1 MVKLEDAK
9 SYMMIDFDEKDND
22 IVNFIEEAK
31 TIIETSTGAQ
41 AEIVYNS
48 GDEKLIHLYDIIHKI
63 VIKNLWDEQSTSG
76 ARLTN
81 LYMKLRASDRKV
93 TNGECF

>member
-76 ARLTN
+76 SRLTN
-81 LYMKLRASDRKV
+81 LYIKLRAYYRKV
-93 TNGECF
+93 TNG

>member
-1 MVKLEDAK
+1 MVQLEDAK
-9 SYMMIDFDEKDND
+9 SYIMMEFREKDSD
-22 IVNFIEEAK
+22 SVNFIEEAK

-48 GDEKLIHLYDIIHKI
+48 GDEKLMHLYDIIHKI

-76 ARLTN
+76 SRLTN
-81 LYMKLRASDRKV
+81 LYIKLRAYYRKV
-93 TNGECF
+93 TNG

>member
-9 SYMMIDFDEKDND
+9 SYMMIDFSEKDND
-22 IVNFIEEAK
+22 IINFIEEAK

-63 VIKNLWDEQSTSG
+63 VIKNLWDDQSTSG
-76 ARLTN
+76 SRLTN
-81 LYMKLRASDRKV
+81 LYIKLRAYYRKV
-93 TNGECF
+93 ING

>member
-31 TIIETSTGAQ
+31 TIIETSTGAE

-48 GDEKLIHLYDIIHKI
+48 DDEKLMHLYDIVHKI

-81 LYMKLRASDRKV
+81 LYIKLRAYYRKV
-93 TNGECF
+93 TNG

>member
-48 GDEKLIHLYDIIHKI
+48 GDEKLMHLYDIIHKI

-76 ARLTN
+76 SRLTN
-81 LYMKLRASDRKV
+81 LYIKLRAYYRKV
-93 TNGECF
+93 ING

>member
-9 SYMMIDFDEKDND
+9 SDRMIDFDEKDND
-22 IVNFIEEAK
+22 MVNFIEEAK

-48 GDEKLIHLYDIIHKI
+48 GDEKLMHLYDIIHKI

-76 ARLTN
+76 SRLTN
-81 LYMKLRASDRKV
+81 LYIKLRAYYRKV
-93 TNGECF
+93 TNG

>member
-31 TIIETSTGAQ
+31 TIIETSTGAE

-76 ARLTN
+76 SRLTN
-81 LYMKLRASDRKV
+81 LYIKLRAYYRKV
-93 TNGECF
+93 ING

>member
-1 MVKLEDAK
+1 MVKLEDVK

-48 GDEKLIHLYDIIHKI
+48 GDEKLMHLYDIIHKI

-76 ARLTN
+76 SRLTN
-81 LYMKLRASDRKV
+81 LYIKLRAYYRKV
-93 TNGECF
+93 TNG

>member
-9 SYMMIDFDEKDND
+9 SYMMIDFNEKDND

-48 GDEKLIHLYDIIHKI
+48 GDEKLMHLYDIIHKI

-76 ARLTN
+76 SRLTN
-81 LYMKLRASDRKV
+81 LYIKLRAYYRKV
-93 TNGECF
+93 ING

>member
-9 SYMMIDFDEKDND
+9 SCMMIDFDEKDND

-48 GDEKLIHLYDIIHKI
+48 GDEKLMHLYDIIHKI

-76 ARLTN
+76 SRLTN
-81 LYMKLRASDRKV
+81 LYIKLRAYYRKV
-93 TNGECF
+93 TNG

>member
-1 MVKLEDAK
+1 MVQLEDAK
-9 SYMMIDFDEKDND
+9 SYMMKEKKKKDND

-48 GDEKLIHLYDIIHKI
+48 GDEKLMHLYDIIHKI

-76 ARLTN
+76 SRLTN
-81 LYMKLRASDRKV
+81 LYIKLRAYYRKV
-93 TNGECF
+93 TNG

>member
-9 SYMMIDFDEKDND
+9 SYMMIDFSEQDND

-31 TIIETSTGAQ
+31 TIIETSTGAE

-76 ARLTN
+76 SRLTN
-81 LYMKLRASDRKV
+81 LYIKLRA
-93 TNGECF
+93 

>member
-9 SYMMIDFDEKDND
+9 SYMMIDFNEKDND
-22 IVNFIEEAK
+22 IINFIEEAK
-31 TIIETSTGAQ
+31 TIIETSTGAES
-41 AEIVYNS
+41 EIVYNS

-76 ARLTN
+76 SRLTN
-81 LYMKLRASDRKV
+81 LYIKLRAYYRKV
-93 TNGECF
+93 ING

>member
-48 GDEKLIHLYDIIHKI
+48 GDEKLMHLYDIIHKI
-63 VIKNLWDEQSTSG
+63 IIKNLWDEQSTSG
-76 ARLTN
+76 SRLTN
-81 LYMKLRASDRKV
+81 LYIKLRAYYRKV
-93 TNGECF
+93 TNG

>member
-9 SYMMIDFDEKDND
+9 SYMMIDFNEKDND

-31 TIIETSTGAQ
+31 TIIETSTGAE

-76 ARLTN
+76 SRLTN
-81 LYMKLRASDRKV
+81 LYIKLRAYYRKV
-93 TNGECF
+93 ING

>member
-31 TIIETSTGAQ
+31 TIIETRTGAQ

-48 GDEKLIHLYDIIHKI
+48 GDEKLIDLYYIIHKI
-63 VIKNLWDEQSTSG
+63 IIKKICNEQ
-76 ARLTN
+76 
-81 LYMKLRASDRKV
+81 
-93 TNGECF
+93 

>member
-9 SYMMIDFDEKDND
+9 SYMMIDFNEKDND

-48 GDEKLIHLYDIIHKI
+48 GDEKLMHIYDIIHKI

-76 ARLTN
+76 SRLTN
-81 LYMKLRASDRKV
+81 LYIKLRAYYRKV
-93 TNGECF
+93 TNG

>member
-48 GDEKLIHLYDIIHKI
+48 GDEKLMHLYDIIHKI

-76 ARLTN
+76 SRLTN
-81 LYMKLRASDRKV
+81 LYIKLRAYFREV
-93 TNGECF
+93 THG

>member
-1 MVKLEDAK
+1 MEKLEDAK
-9 SYMMIDFDEKDND
+9 SYMMINKKKKDND
-22 IVNFIEEAK
+22 IINFIEEAK
-31 TIIETSTGAQ
+31 TIIETSTGAE

-76 ARLTN
+76 SRLTN
-81 LYMKLRASDRKV
+81 LYIKLRAYYRKV
-93 TNGECF
+93 TNG

>member
-48 GDEKLIHLYDIIHKI
+48 GDEKLMHLYDIIHKI

-76 ARLTN
+76 SRLSN
-81 LYMKLRASDRKV
+81 LYIKLRAYYRKV
-93 TNGECF
+93 ING

>member
-9 SYMMIDFDEKDND
+9 SYMMIDFNEKDND
-22 IVNFIEEAK
+22 IINFIEEAK
-31 TIIETSTGAQ
+31 TIIETSTGAE

-48 GDEKLIHLYDIIHKI
+48 GDEKLMNLYDIVHKI

-76 ARLTN
+76 SRLTN
-81 LYMKLRASDRKV
+81 LYIKLRAYYRKV
-93 TNGECF
+93 TNG

>member
-1 MVKLEDAK
+1 MVKLEDSK

-48 GDEKLIHLYDIIHKI
+48 GDEKLINFNMRCI
-63 VIKNLWDEQSTSG
+63 
-76 ARLTN
+76 
-81 LYMKLRASDRKV
+81 
-93 TNGECF
+93 

>member
-9 SYMMIDFDEKDND
+9 SYMMIDFNEKDND
-22 IVNFIEEAK
+22 IINFIEEAK

-76 ARLTN
+76 SRLTN
-81 LYMKLRASDRKV
+81 LYIKLRAYYRKV
-93 TNGECF
+93 ING